1 MSKIDGG
8 PAFQNTGNIT
18 WELKPSGG
26 MTLRDWFAGMA
37 LSHPYTHD
45 DGRRQIPNADEI
57 ADYAYL
63 IADAMLAERLKS
75 GALC

>member
-8 PAFQNTGNIT
+8 PAFPNTGNT
-18 WELKPSGG
+18 AWELKPSGG

-37 LSHPYTHD
+37 LAHPYTHD
-45 DGRRQIPNADEI
+45 DGDRQIPNLHEI

-63 IADAMLAERLKS
+63 IADAMLAERLKG
-75 GALC
+75 GASC